1 MIDKALLNPAN
12 WIQKL
17 KPLPSRETT
26 EEVRVSIRAKIT
38 LPYILLALMLAA
50 GAAYVVTQIV
60 FDSIEERFTN
70 QLIEGGKLASE
81 WVVREED
88 RLLETLR
95 LLAYT
100 QGVAGSLK
108 ESDIEG
114 LREMTFGAVVNNQ
127 EEAVEFLDAGG
138 NLLLSMRHKDGGR
151 IEEYEF
157 VTGEEGL
164 FASSEF
170 VQNVL
175 AGKIDNLGDKYAGY
189 IQSPA
194 GDYFYVSGPIY
205 DPENTFVG
213 VVLVGKRLPT
223 MVQQIRV
230 ETLAQV
236 TLYDFAGE
244 AVASTFHNSDSL
256 PADKAGEILG
266 RQDDATLRRKLA
278 APREIA
284 VGNIEYAQ
292 LLAPW
297 EIRGDVDLG
306 LMGVALPKTFL
317 VTASNQTR
325 IKVFALVALAF
336 ALVMVMGVKIAN
348 FITQPILGLVEASS
362 AIAQGNLSVR
372 IETSSHDEVALLSR
386 SFNHMVGSLQQSK
399 DELLQAYNNTIEG
412 WSRAL
417 DLRDKETEGHSQ
429 RVTELTLRL
438 AREMGFSE
446 AELVQVRRGALLH
459 DIGKM
464 GIPDGILLKP
474 GRLTDEEWQI
484 MRRHPTYAYEMLW
497 PIEYLRPALDIPYC
511 HHERW
516 DGTGYPRGL
525 KGEEIPL
532 AARIF
537 AVVDVWDAMRA
548 DRPYRSAVPAP
559 EVLVQICES
568 SGSHFD
574 PEVVDVFLKIMT
586 AEEALTPSDQV
597 LELAS

>member
-1 MIDKALLNPAN
+1 MLTKALLFPVN
-12 WIQKL
+12 WLTSLRGRGSQ
-17 KPLPSRETT
+17 EGA

-70 QLIEGGKLASE
+70 QLIEGGLLASE

-108 ESDIEG
+108 DGDAEG
-114 LREMTFGAVVNNQ
+114 LREMTFGVVVNNQ

-138 NLLLSMRHKDGGR
+138 KIVLSMRHKDGGR
-151 IEEYEF
+151 IEEYDF
-157 VTGEEGL
+157 VTGGEGL
-164 FASSEF
+164 FAESDF
-170 VQNVL
+170 VQDVL
-175 AGKIDNLGDKYAGY
+175 AGKIDHLGDKYAGY

-205 DPENTFVG
+205 DQEEVFVG
-213 VVLVGKRLPT
+213 VVLIGKRLST
-223 MVQQIRV
+223 FVRQIRQ

-236 TLYDFAGE
+236 TLYNFQGKT
-244 AVASTFHNSDSL
+244 VASTFNNPDSL
-256 PADKAGEILG
+256 PAEKVAEILS
-266 RQDDATLRRKLA
+266 RQDDATLRRELA
-278 APREIA
+278 APRDLE

-292 LLAPW
+292 LLEPW

-317 VTASNQTR
+317 VTASNLTR
-325 IKVFALVALAF
+325 IKVFALVSLAF

-348 FITQPILGLVEASS
+348 FITQPIIGLVEASS
-362 AIAQGNLSVR
+362 EVAHGNLAVR
-372 IETSSHDEVALLSR
+372 VQASSHDEVALLSR

-399 DELLQAYNNTIEG
+399 DELLQAYNNTIVG

-429 RVTELTLRL
+429 RVTELTVQL

-446 AELVQVRRGALLH
+446 EELVQVRRGALLH

-474 GRLTDEEWQI
+474 GRLTDEEWEI
-484 MRRHPTYAYEMLW
+484 MRRHPVYAYEMLW

-537 AVVDVWDAMRA
+537 AVVDVWDAMRS
-548 DRPYRSAVPAP
+548 DRPYRAAIPAA
-559 EVLVQICES
+559 EVLDQIQKS
-568 SGSHFD
+568 SGRHFD
-574 PEVVDVFLKIMT
+574 PQVVQIFLQLMRPVENRVL
-586 AEEALTPSDQV
+586 ADQIP
-597 LELAS
+597 ELVS